1 MALNNMRTGT
11 CRYCNR
17 RIFWI
22 RMASGKNM
30 PVDQE
35 LYNYENGQGQDKI
48 VTPNGEVVSGKI
60 VSGKPGDGVGY
71 KSHFASCPAACQA
84 RKRK

>member
-1 MALNNMRTGT
+1 MASNNLRSGT
-11 CRYCNR
+11 CRYCGK
-17 RIFWI
+17 RIFWM

-35 LYNYENGQGQDKI
+35 LYNYELSDGNDKI

-60 VSGKPGDGVGY
+60 VYGKPGDGVGY
-71 KSHFASCPAACQA
+71 QSHFASCPAARQA